1 MMSDMRADDEDR
13 LPWLEAVDEED
24 VAEGPSVG
32 KLAAFVIIG
41 LAAIGLIVGGLFWM
55 NGSDDAGTGADQTLI
70 AAPAGDYKVKPDD
83 PGGMKV
89 EGQGDTVF
97 AASEGMTTNG
107 SVDVTAIPENPVAGK
122 AAPKPT
128 PTPVEGAS
136 RVVASVPK
144 AVEQVTVPV
153 RQSAGASAGSA
164 VEA

>member
-1 MMSDMRADDEDR
+1 GYFLYQRSGGS
-13 LPWLEAVDEED
+13 
-24 VAEGPSVG
+24 EGPG
-32 KLAAFVIIG
+32 D
-41 LAAIGLIVGGLFWM
+41 LI
-55 NGSDDAGTGADQTLI
+55 Q
-70 AAPAGDYKVKPDD
+70 APAGDYKVKPDD

-144 AVEQVTVPV
+144 AVEQVTAPV
-153 RQSAGASAGSA
+153 RQSAGTSAGSA
-164 VEA
+164 VIQLGSFPSESVANSAWAQLSKRFNYLAPLGKSVEKAEVEGKT